1 MRSCL
6 LAFAL
11 ALAGC
16 GARTELAGGSYGASG
31 GGGAGGAASACAPV
45 PSPMVLYAS
54 DALWGDLIGDGQRL
68 YVPRDDN
75 TGQSTFDVQSV
86 DPCTG
91 TAITLGK
98 ATPLSAAT
106 PPIVPW
112 KGSVY
117 WVNAPG
123 IGDAQ
128 DLVRGGPLGGSAAT
142 LMSLGTEVDAMAFG
156 GGILFAV
163 AGDETLFAVPV
174 AGGAHTVLAP
184 DAFPTNPIVDGSVVY
199 YARSPGGI
207 GRVGVTGGALEVLP
221 PKEQVCVDPNSLR
234 ALVADEANLY
244 TVTRQS
250 NQVWRVPKDGSP
262 PALLAQASWC
272 SELALDDAYLYF
284 TDSAQTPNAASVNRV
299 PKTGGAV
306 EMVAVATDPWGIY
319 VDAHSVYWMEF
330 GAGELM
336 KVDK

>member
-1 MRSCL
+1 MRRRL

-16 GARTELAGGSYGASG
+16 GARTELAGGSAGASG
-31 GGGAGGAASACAPV
+31 GGAAGGAAPTCAPA
-45 PSPMVLYAS
+45 PSTIVLYAA

-68 YVPRDDN
+68 YAPLDDN
-75 TGQSTFDVQSV
+75 TGPSTFDVQSV

-91 TAITLGK
+91 AAITLGK

-112 KGSVY
+112 QGNVY

-123 IGDAQ
+123 GSDSQ
-128 DLVRGGPLGGSAAT
+128 DLMRGQPLGGSAVT
-142 LMSLGTEVDAMAFG
+142 LMSLGTEVDAMAFA

-207 GRVGVTGGALEVLP
+207 GRVGVTGGPIEVLP

-234 ALVADEANLY
+234 ALAADEANLY

-262 PALLAQASWC
+262 PTLLAQASWC
-272 SELALDDAYLYF
+272 SQLALDDAYVYF
-284 TDSAQTPNAASVNRV
+284 TDSAQSPNAASVNRV

-306 EMVAVATDPWGIY
+306 ETVAAATNPWGIY

-330 GAGELM
+330 GAGKLM